1 MSGLYCRLIALL
13 DVETCEG
20 VGEDMVIFDREPK
33 FERRC
38 WCEPLGVPSNKGE
51 RLLVPEGFRTCSGM
65 IDDRADESRRL
76 LLMEKSDWVLGEGE
90 EESGILFIEEASD
103 WPEFRIIDRRNGLR
117 DWGLGD
123 SGCWSSAAE
132 CGGERMRGCGRR
144 NAVEVR
150 REPYRFRSRKPMG
163 TVELGGARSV

>member
-1 MSGLYCRLIALL
+1 
-13 DVETCEG
+13 
-20 VGEDMVIFDREPK
+20 
-33 FERRC
+33 
-38 WCEPLGVPSNKGE
+38 
-51 RLLVPEGFRTCSGM
+51 M

-76 LLMEKSDWVLGEGE
+76 LLMEKSDWVLGEGD

-117 DWGLGD
+117 DRGLGD

-150 REPYRFRSRKPMG
+150 REPCRFRSRKPMG
-163 TVELGGARSV
+163 TVELGGPRSVWMERADDGLLGKSGDPLRRSPSRGDFGESGSAGTEGGRGE